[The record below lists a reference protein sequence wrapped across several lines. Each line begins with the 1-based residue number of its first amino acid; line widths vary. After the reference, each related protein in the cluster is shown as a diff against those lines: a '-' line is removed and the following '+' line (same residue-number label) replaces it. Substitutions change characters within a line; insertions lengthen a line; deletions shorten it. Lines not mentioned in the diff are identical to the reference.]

1 MLTHLKMATWTTW
14 LHGIHGIQDTRQ
26 IVDGKTIDKENND
39 KQSGAEL
46 CQAQQSLG

>member
-26 IVDGKTIDKENND
+26 IVDGKTNDKENNN
-39 KQSGAEL
+39 KKGGARGPDFL
-46 CQAQQSLG
+46 A